1 MSKPSFLLSMTNQE
15 IIEQLKAASR
25 DLVFLSESDYP
36 FDVFLWEG
44 MTSVT
49 SEKVLKQTEHPQDT
63 AVEIVPF
70 DSFFKRVTTVEDW
83 QSPEEQE
90 TAKKYQALV
99 LTLKTNL
106 SNLQVYRLGTIEIN
120 VYILGQTSTGDSAG
134 LSTLVVET

>member
-1 MSKPSFLLSMTNQE
+1 MTNQE

-25 DLVFLSESDYP
+25 DLVFISESDYP

-49 SEKVLKQTEHPQDT
+49 SEKVLQQTAHPQDT
-63 AVEIVPF
+63 LIEVVPLE
-70 DSFFKRVTTVEDW
+70 SFFRQATTVEDW

-90 TAKKYQALV
+90 TAKNYQALV
-99 LTLKTNL
+99 STLKSNL

>member
-1 MSKPSFLLSMTNQE
+1 MTNQE

-25 DLVFLSESDYP
+25 DLMFISESDYP

-49 SEKVLKQTEHPQDT
+49 AEKVIQQTAHPQDT
-63 AVEIVPF
+63 PIEVVPLE
-70 DSFFKRVTTVEDW
+70 SFFRQATTVEDW

-99 LTLKTNL
+99 LTLKSNL

-120 VYILGQTSTGDSAG
+120 VYIIGQTSTGDSVG